1 MKINKLSFYGAMIAA
16 ASFCSTMAF
25 AGVHHRAD
33 NNPPPPPPRGELHE
47 RLCEGGNCCNLDV
60 DGRSLNYTLRCDHP
74 FKEAELTV
82 GNRRPEVFRLY
93 EKGRLQREIE
103 PQASK
108 SIHLIYPPKREIHTR
123 LCDRDNC
130 CSFDVNGR
138 SGDYTLRCDRP
149 IERAK
154 LTVNKKMSL
163 DLREQGRL
171 NRDVFDGDHLDI
183 TLIYPP
189 KRDLHKRLCDRD
201 NCCNLDVDGNGL
213 DYTLRCDHPF
223 KDADLYIGKHR
234 PEQMRI
240 YDRGRLSH
248 EIKQNEHLEL
258 RINYAPPPP
267 PPHNPHAR
275 DLNNKHRR

>member
-33 NNPPPPPPRGELHE
+33 HNPPPPPPRGELHE

-108 SIHLIYPPKREIHTR
+108 SIHLIYPPKR
-123 LCDRDNC
+123 
-130 CSFDVNGR
+130 
-138 SGDYTLRCDRP
+138 
-149 IERAK
+149 
-154 LTVNKKMSL
+154 
-163 DLREQGRL
+163 
-171 NRDVFDGDHLDI
+171 
-183 TLIYPP
+183 
-189 KRDLHKRLCDRD
+189 DLHKRLCDRD
-201 NCCNLDVDGNGL
+201 NCCNLDVDGNSL
-213 DYTLRCDHPF
+213 NYTLRCDHPF

-248 EIKQNEHLEL
+248 EIKPNEHLDL

-267 PPHNPHAR
+267 PPHHNPHER

>member
-74 FKEAELTV
+74 FK
-82 GNRRPEVFRLY
+82 
-93 EKGRLQREIE
+93 
-103 PQASK
+103 
-108 SIHLIYPPKREIHTR
+108 
-123 LCDRDNC
+123 
-130 CSFDVNGR
+130 
-138 SGDYTLRCDRP
+138 
-149 IERAK
+149 
-154 LTVNKKMSL
+154 
-163 DLREQGRL
+163 
-171 NRDVFDGDHLDI
+171 
-183 TLIYPP
+183 
-189 KRDLHKRLCDRD
+189 
-201 NCCNLDVDGNGL
+201 
-213 DYTLRCDHPF
+213 
-223 KDADLYIGKHR
+223 DADLYIGKHR